1 MFLQYHQLHWKAV
14 VQKQQ
19 VKLPQVKQWQENQ
32 IMRHRLAEAVARAG
46 GMERA
51 IASVQ
56 SVTWTRL
63 GAA

>member
-46 GMERA
+46 GMEKA
-51 IASVQ
+51 IA
-56 SVTWTRL
+56 
-63 GAA
+63 